1 PLVWAGPVAN
11 WIKACDLMLGFDIET
26 VVPGH
31 GPITDKAGIR
41 AVKGYFEYVLAE
53 SRKRFDAGMD
63 AETAARD
70 IALDR
75 YADWLDPERI
85 VVNVAACYRDFRG
98 EAGAPDVL
106 SIRASMAR
114 YYFEHKTAAAT

>member
-1 PLVWAGPVAN
+1 PVAN
-11 WIKACDLMLGFDIET
+11 WIKACDLMLGLDVDT

-31 GPITDKAGIR
+31 GPITDKRGIA

-53 SRKRFDAGMD
+53 SRKRYAAGMPV
-63 AETAARD
+63 EQAARD

-75 YADWLDPERI
+75 FADWIDPERI

-98 EAGAPDVL
+98 EAAAADMLPA
-106 SIRASMAR
+106 RAAMAR
-114 YYFEHKTAAAT
+114 LYFERKAATRSA